1 MRVLDL
7 SLGVKK
13 FQPQSESRT
22 KIRDIGENQ
31 SQVLDPLML
40 HLSLLDLLR
49 APTAQI
55 ELEESLPVIVQEIGS
70 IAHFSEMDLQ
80 RWKQVEIETMDKNLS
95 IHELPVQSDAHLQE
109 TNRYLKK

>member
-31 SQVLDPLML
+31 SPVLDPLML

-55 ELEESLPVIVQEIGS
+55 ELEESLPEIGS